1 MNRDSGA
8 GFFSGLLIG
17 AVIGLAI
24 GFLYAPQP
32 GQETRK
38 LVKDKVTSVKDAVSK
53 AANKMREAAESKFSR
68 DEE

>member
-1 MNRDSGA
+1 MSRDSGA

-17 AVIGLAI
+17 AVIGLAV

-38 LVKDKVTSVKDAVSK
+38 LVKEKVASVKDAASK
-53 AANKMREAAESKFSR
+53 AANKMRETAESKFSR